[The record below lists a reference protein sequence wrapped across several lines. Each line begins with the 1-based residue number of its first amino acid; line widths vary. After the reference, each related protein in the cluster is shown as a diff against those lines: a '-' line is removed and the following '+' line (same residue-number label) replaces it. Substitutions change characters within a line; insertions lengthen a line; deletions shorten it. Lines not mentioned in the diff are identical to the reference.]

1 MQIQADN
8 HGHRDQ
14 GFRHPG
20 VPTVTLLMMVMATE
34 QLGLE
39 RIEREKT
46 CSTITMYEWIL
57 RCSEAE
63 SFGLG
68 VKAENLL
75 ENILLH

>member
-1 MQIQADN
+1 
-8 HGHRDQ
+8 
-14 GFRHPG
+14 
-20 VPTVTLLMMVMATE
+20 MAAE

-39 RIEREKT
+39 RIEREREKR
-46 CSTITMYEWIL
+46 CYAITMYEWIL

-63 SFGLG
+63 SFGSG

>member
-1 MQIQADN
+1 
-8 HGHRDQ
+8 
-14 GFRHPG
+14 
-20 VPTVTLLMMVMATE
+20 MAAE

-39 RIEREKT
+39 RIEREKRRY
-46 CSTITMYEWIL
+46 TITMYEWIL

-75 ENILLH
+75 KNIILH